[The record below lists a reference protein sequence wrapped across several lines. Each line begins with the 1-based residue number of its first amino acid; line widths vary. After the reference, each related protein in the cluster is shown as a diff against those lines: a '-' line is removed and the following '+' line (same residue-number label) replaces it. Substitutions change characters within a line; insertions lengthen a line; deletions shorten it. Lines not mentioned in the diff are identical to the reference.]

1 MSHRVTAPAAFTVFP
16 MVTVVGFDSEF
27 ADIDNPRGARFA
39 TDFVVYAR
47 DEEGNSAESPALFRN
62 DEAGAERY
70 ATALRA
76 RLAAG
81 KLPVGFDR
89 WAEARPVYGSDAY
102 VAYGAAD
109 DLALEAREAEDEAG
123 IRF

>member
-1 MSHRVTAPAAFTVFP
+1 MQAITAPVAFTVFP
-16 MVTVVGFDSEF
+16 MVTIVGFDSEY

-39 TDFVVYAR
+39 TDFVIYAS
-47 DEEGNSAESPALFRN
+47 DEFGNRAESPARFRG
-62 DEAGAERY
+62 DEEGAERY
-70 ATALRA
+70 AAALRA

-102 VAYGAAD
+102 VAYGQAD

-123 IRF
+123 RF